1 MTAYQ
6 QRRQLCGAGGYSA
19 HATGH
24 TGPLPASPS
33 QQNQLSTVLCCLAL
47 PFCCSSADKG
57 GSLRKGQ
64 LQPDEQCL
72 PRGSQSTLPVCLPDM
87 DGLRICNPVV
97 HRLLIQQVKEVFD
110 CQRDGAVGTED
121 HLEQVIHKL
130 LQGALW
136 RTKQDRVST
145 ARGTRRAQASR

>member
-1 MTAYQ
+1 
-6 QRRQLCGAGGYSA
+6 
-19 HATGH
+19 
-24 TGPLPASPS
+24 
-33 QQNQLSTVLCCLAL
+33 
-47 PFCCSSADKG
+47 
-57 GSLRKGQ
+57 
-64 LQPDEQCL
+64 
-72 PRGSQSTLPVCLPDM
+72 M

-110 CQRDGAVGTED
+110 RQRDGAVGTED

-145 ARGTRRAQASR
+145 ARGTQRAQASR